1 MKKKVLAMIMT
12 VAMAV
17 GMLAGCG
24 GKTEE
29 PAADAA
35 ATESTTTDT
44 EATTATSG
52 DIKVAYMAKN
62 VVDAFHVGMNGY
74 VGEQLDKLKEEGL
87 ITEWQLFDATTDPAI
102 QVSEL
107 EDAINNGFNFFLL
120 QPCEAAGSDPVVLRC
135 AEEGFPCVVIN
146 STKNYKKK

>member
-74 VGEQLDKLKEEGL
+74 VGE
-87 ITEWQLFDATTDPAI
+87 
-102 QVSEL
+102 
-107 EDAINNGFNFFLL
+107 
-120 QPCEAAGSDPVVLRC
+120 
-135 AEEGFPCVVIN
+135 
-146 STKNYKKK
+146 

>member
-35 ATESTTTDT
+35 ATESTTRDRTQ
-44 EATTATSG
+44 
-52 DIKVAYMAKN
+52 KQR
-62 VVDAFHVGMNGY
+62 
-74 VGEQLDKLKEEGL
+74 QLHL
-87 ITEWQLFDATTDPAI
+87 AI
-102 QVSEL
+102 
-107 EDAINNGFNFFLL
+107 
-120 QPCEAAGSDPVVLRC
+120 
-135 AEEGFPCVVIN
+135 
-146 STKNYKKK
+146 